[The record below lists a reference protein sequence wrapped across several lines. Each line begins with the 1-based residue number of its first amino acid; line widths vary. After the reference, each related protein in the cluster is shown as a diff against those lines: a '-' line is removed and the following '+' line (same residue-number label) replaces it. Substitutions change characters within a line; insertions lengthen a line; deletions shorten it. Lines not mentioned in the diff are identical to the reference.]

1 MHAAHVHP
9 TDAPS
14 RPSYRWP
21 GPTTLLAIVALALS
35 ACGTLAPSG
44 VRPAAPEPV
53 LDPGCRDTLQAL
65 DAAVDG
71 AGVADAEAQRIPG
84 VPGLRVDRPAEAL
97 LERALADDAAWAAW
111 VARAAELDR
120 LARNAEIR
128 NLLPAAGDADAT
140 VARTD
145 ACRRSLTAALARPQ
159 GDEAD
164 RWRALVR
171 VPDRYVTA
179 LRAVGLYPLLRWP
192 FFGGV
197 QDWQDSHE
205 AAMARWAAAPPALV
219 RYVPPPV
226 PDADLVAA
234 RDAARVSAGAA
245 ARVWAGASA
254 RVRPG
259 AAAPVWPGAS
269 APMPRDALGLP
280 ALTPEQTQA
289 LLVRW
294 APVIEVEQRSDADR
308 LGTPVWQRVG
318 DRWAPGVDTRQ
329 PVIHTRTA
337 LTRLDGT
344 WLLQL
349 VYTVWFA
356 ERPPRFTGDLLAGRL
371 DGVVLRLTLDPMG
384 HPVLADSIHACGCYH
399 LFFPGPS
406 LVPREGAPPH
416 QEWLFAPAPLPAL
429 GEGDRLVMQLST
441 GSHHL
446 MRLSST
452 RDPGRAP
459 GSSTGTSTGTDI
471 AIRTAAVMPVEL
483 RSDDALRSLPFG
495 AGRRSLY
502 GPDGLVAGTE
512 RGERFLFWP
521 MGIPSAGAMR
531 QWGHHATAF
540 VGRRHFDEVSLIE
553 RRFGWRRDGG
563 PAR

>member
-1 MHAAHVHP
+1 L
-9 TDAPS
+9 
-14 RPSYRWP
+14 P

-35 ACGTLAPSG
+35 ACGTLAPPG
-44 VRPAAPEPV
+44 GLPAAPEAV

-111 VARAAELDR
+111 MARAAELDR

-128 NLLPAAGDADAT
+128 NLPPAAGDADVAL
-140 VARTD
+140 ARTD
-145 ACRRSLTAALARPQ
+145 ACRRSLTATLALPQ

-171 VPDRYVTA
+171 VPDRYLMA
-179 LRAVGLYPLLRWP
+179 WRAVGLYPLLRWP

-197 QDWQDSHE
+197 QGWQDSHE

-226 PDADLVAA
+226 PDAGPVAERTA
-234 RDAARVSAGAA
+234 TWVSPGDA
-245 ARVWAGASA
+245 
-254 RVRPG
+254 
-259 AAAPVWPGAS
+259 

-280 ALTPEQTQA
+280 ALTPAQTQA
-289 LLVRW
+289 LLARW
-294 APVIEVEQRSDADR
+294 APVIEVEQRSEADR

-318 DRWAPGVDTRQ
+318 DRWEPGVDTHQ

-356 ERPPRFTGDLLAGRL
+356 ERPPRFTADLLAGRL

-384 HPVLADSIHACGCYH
+384 RPLLADSMHACGCYH
-399 LFFPGPS
+399 LFFPGPG
-406 LVPREGAPPH
+406 LVPREGAPRH

-429 GEGDRLVMQLST
+429 GEGDRLVMQLSA
-441 GSHHL
+441 GSHDL
-446 MRLSST
+446 MRLT
-452 RDPGRAP
+452 RTRNSGRALA
-459 GSSTGTSTGTDI
+459 SDTGAGV
-471 AIRTAAVMPVEL
+471 AAVIPVGL
-483 RSDDALRSLPFG
+483 RSDETLRSLPR
-495 AGRRSLY
+495 AAERRSLY

-553 RRFGWRRDGG
+553 RRFEWRRDGG
-563 PAR
+563 PVR